1 MKSIRYW
8 AILAGALTILG
19 AAAQADDATM
29 TFESNDPKLKL
40 GAVEFPGGKQLDLS
54 VGIGSALF
62 HMPGDPD
69 NEFYALT
76 DRGPNIDCS
85 ASEKITGVAT
95 ALACDGDDKA
105 KLFPRPDFVPAIVKL
120 KLNGDGSF
128 VTTEWIEL
136 KDAAGNT
143 ITGISNPL
151 KAAKTEAAYDKDGK
165 ALPLDPEGLDTEGL
179 VRLKDGTFWVG
190 EEYGPS
196 LVHIAADG
204 KIMER
209 LVPAGVDAD
218 LAGAGYK
225 VTGSLPAILAKR
237 QLNRGIEGIAVSPD
251 ERFLYGIVQN
261 PLANPDADAFK
272 NAAATRILKLDLASQ
287 QVVGEFVYPL
297 DAFDTFKNDPKADK
311 QSEVRI
317 SELSAVGT
325 DQLIVLERIAKTTKL
340 YAIDLGGATNI
351 LGTAWDDTATA
362 PSLEQVMAAD
372 LSGKGVTPV
381 TKKLWLDS
389 SNHPEL
395 PEKVEGVAILQ
406 DGALVLINDDDFG
419 IEGAKTRIVRLT
431 LPAPAF

>member
-1 MKSIRYW
+1 MKAIRYW
-8 AILAGALTILG
+8 AILSGTLALLS

-29 TFESNDPKLKL
+29 TFESSDPKLKL
-40 GAVEFPGGKQLDLS
+40 GAVEFAGGRVLDLS

-85 ASEKITGVAT
+85 ASEKITGVPT
-95 ALACDGDDKA
+95 AQACAGDDKA

-120 KLNGDGSF
+120 RLNEDGSF
-128 VTTEWIEL
+128 VTTDWITL
-136 KDAAGNT
+136 KDSAGKT

-151 KAAKTEAAYDKDGK
+151 KAAKTEAAYDKDGT
-165 ALPLDPEGLDTEGL
+165 ALPLDPNGLDTEGL

-196 LVHIAADG
+196 LVHVGADG
-204 KIMER
+204 KIIER
-209 LVPAGVDAD
+209 LVPAGVEAD

-237 QLNRGIEGIAVSPD
+237 QLNRGIEGIAISPD
-251 ERFLYGIVQN
+251 EQFLYGIVQN
-261 PLANPDADAFK
+261 PLANPDADAYK
-272 NAAATRILKLDLASQ
+272 HAVATRILKLDLASQ
-287 QVVGEFVYPL
+287 QVVGEFVYTL
-297 DAFDTFKNDPKADK
+297 DAFDSFKNDPKADK

-317 SELSAVGT
+317 SELSAVGP

-340 YAIDLGGATNI
+340 YAINLGGATNI
-351 LGTAWDDTATA
+351 LGTAWDDKATA
-362 PSLEQVMAAD
+362 PSLEQAMIAD
-372 LSGKGVTPV
+372 LAGKGITPV
-381 TKKLWLDS
+381 SKKLWLDS

-395 PEKVEGVAILQ
+395 PEKVEGVAIL
-406 DGALVLINDDDFG
+406 DGGRLVVINDDDFG
-419 IEGAKTRIVRLT
+419 IEGAKTKIVRLT

>member
-1 MKSIRYW
+1 MKTIRYW
-8 AILAGALTILG
+8 AILSGTLALLS

-40 GAVEFPGGKQLDLS
+40 GAVEFPGGKILDLS

-76 DRGPNIDCS
+76 DRGPNIDCGT
-85 ASEKITGVAT
+85 SEKITGVPT
-95 ALACDGDDKA
+95 AQACAGDDKA

-120 KLNGDGSF
+120 KLNDDGSF

-136 KDAAGNT
+136 KDSAGKT

-165 ALPLDPEGLDTEGL
+165 ALPLDPNGLDTEGL

-196 LVHIAADG
+196 LVHVAADG
-204 KIMER
+204 RIIER

-237 QLNRGIEGIAVSPD
+237 QLNRGIEGIAISPD
-251 ERFLYGIVQN
+251 EQFLYGIVQN
-261 PLANPDADAFK
+261 PLANPDADAYR
-272 NAAATRILKLDLASQ
+272 NAVATRILKLDLATQ
-287 QVVGEFVYPL
+287 QVVGEFVYTL

-317 SELSAVGT
+317 SELSAVGP

-340 YAIDLGGATNI
+340 YAIDLTGATNV
-351 LGTAWDDTATA
+351 LGTAWDDKATA
-362 PSLEQVMAAD
+362 PSLEQVMIAD
-372 LSGKGVTPV
+372 LAGKGIMPV
-381 TKKLWLDS
+381 SKKLWLDS

-395 PEKVEGVAILQ
+395 PEKVEGVAIL
-406 DGALVLINDDDFG
+406 DGGRLVVINDDDFG
-419 IEGAKTRIVRLT
+419 IEGARTRIVRLT